1 MAKIRVDAIR
11 MQGVRTLKRKAMPN
25 PPIAL
30 VQAISSMETS
40 AVRLACLM
48 MDGARA
54 INCAFENLAQH
65 EEGLRDGVVFP
76 VGSVEFVRR
85 AMELAGIA
93 EPPNLSYPGG
103 CERFLGR
110 RLWQGRAADVATR
123 QFVKPIAT
131 KAFTGFVFD
140 PLAPD
145 EQRCEHD
152 REQLAAF
159 KQLPADAMVW
169 CSEVVRFVSE
179 WRYYVLD
186 GEIVG
191 QARYDEF
198 EDEDAPSPKTS
209 VVNDCLRALG
219 LDHPHALD
227 FGVTHDGRTLL
238 VEANDAWAIGL
249 YQRAMPNDLYL
260 RFLKTRWDDLLRQRE
275 MADTKAD
282 PITAYYRDRARGSHA
297 TLAR

>member
-1 MAKIRVDAIR
+1 M
-11 MQGVRTLKRKAMPN
+11 TPTT
-25 PPIAL
+25 AL
-30 VQAISSMETS
+30 VQTISSMETS

-65 EEGLRDGVVFP
+65 EEGLRDGAVFP

-93 EPPNLSYPGG
+93 EPANLSYPSG

-110 RLWQGRAADVATR
+110 RLWLGRAADVATR

-140 PLAPD
+140 PSVPD
-145 EQRCEHD
+145 EERSEHD

-159 KQLPADAMVW
+159 RRLPRDEMVW

-186 GEIVG
+186 GEIIG
-191 QARYDEF
+191 QARYDDF
-198 EDEDAPSPKTS
+198 EDEDAPSPSPS
-209 VVNDCLRALG
+209 VVRKCIRALT
-219 LDHPHALD
+219 LDHPHAVD
-227 FGVTHDGRTLL
+227 FGVTDDGRTLL

-249 YQRAMPNDLYL
+249 YQRVMPNETYL
-260 RFLKTRWDDLLRQRE
+260 RFLKARWVDLLRQRSK
-275 MADTKAD
+275 ADAKID
-282 PITAYYRDRARGSHA
+282 PITSYYRDRARGSHA
-297 TLAR
+297 ALAR

>member
-1 MAKIRVDAIR
+1 
-11 MQGVRTLKRKAMPN
+11 MPN

-30 VQAISSMETS
+30 VQTISSMETS

-65 EEGLRDGVVFP
+65 EDGLRDGAVFP

-93 EPPNLSYPGG
+93 EPPNLSYPDR
-103 CERFLGR
+103 CEQFLGR
-110 RLWQGRAADVATR
+110 RLWRGRAADVATR
-123 QFVKPIAT
+123 QFVKPVAT

-140 PLAPD
+140 PSVPD

-159 KQLPADAMVW
+159 RQLPADAMVW
-169 CSEVVRFVSE
+169 CSEVVQFVSE

-186 GEIVG
+186 GEIIG
-191 QARYDEF
+191 QARYDDY
-198 EDEDAPSPKTS
+198 EDENAPSPKAS
-209 VVNDCLRALG
+209 VVDKCIRALT
-219 LDHPHALD
+219 LDHPYALD
-227 FGVTHDGRTLL
+227 VGVTTDGRTLL
-238 VEANDAWAIGL
+238 VEVNDAWAIGL
-249 YQRAMPNDLYL
+249 YRRVMPNELYL
-260 RFLKTRWDDLLRQRE
+260 QFLKTRWDDLLRQRG
-275 MADTKAD
+275 MADKRAD

-297 TLAR
+297 ALAR